1 MLELSAF
8 ASVAMV
14 IVLFYVFR
22 KPVKQVCDQSPE
34 AVSSVITGVIKGA
47 NQFESIIST
56 NCMENELECA
66 KRVKVVMDAVEA
78 EKLPNIRDAY
88 NEMMGIKSKS

>member
-22 KPVKQVCDQSPE
+22 KPVKQICDQSPE

-66 KRVKVVMDAVEA
+66 KRVKVVMDTVKA
-78 EKLPNIRDAY
+78 EKLPNIREAY

>member
-1 MLELSAF
+1 MLELTAF
-8 ASVAMV
+8 SSVAMV

-66 KRVKVVMDAVEA
+66 KRVKVVMDTVKA

>member
-66 KRVKVVMDAVEA
+66 KRVKVVMDTVKA